1 MTATAAPLISVLLP
15 VYNAEPYIAAAI
27 GSILRQ
33 DYGRL
38 EVIAIDDGSTDR
50 SLQLLE
56 RWRHDDSRV
65 SIISRENR
73 GLVASLNEGL
83 AAARGELVARM
94 DADDFAY
101 PWRLSRQAALFA
113 ERPEL
118 GFCGSVVDMLVR
130 GRIARGRLDP
140 VFRLDLSLLSKFFT
154 IFMHPT
160 VVYNRRVIDEADL
173 HYDAGYRHAED
184 FDLFRRLADR
194 YPAAMIEESL
204 LVYRVHPGSV
214 TSRHIGEMRRTHLRI
229 VGENLERL
237 GLAEDST
244 DLRAIGETV
253 TLDTVAR
260 AAAFIRTLEQGITAL
275 PAAVRPSFEAGALN
289 LFYFLYQLV
298 NDEEQPALT
307 HELLTLAAKWKVIR
321 RREQY
326 ALRPGA
332 WAPWLSQASMWAG
345 KQADRVA
352 YRLKSAPAA
361 AVLARYRMG
370 AA

>member
-1 MTATAAPLISVLLP
+1 MTGPLISVLLP
-15 VYNAEPYIAAAI
+15 VYNAEPYIAAAL

-38 EVIAIDDGSTDR
+38 EVIAVDDGSTDR
-50 SLQLLE
+50 SLEILE
-56 RWRHDDSRV
+56 RCRRDDSRV

-83 AAARGELVARM
+83 QIARGELVARM

-113 ERPEL
+113 ARPDL
-118 GFCGSVVDMLVR
+118 GFCGSAVDMLLR

-140 VFRLDLSLLSKFFT
+140 VFRLALPVLSKFFT

-160 VVYNRRVIDEADL
+160 VVYNRRVIDATDL
-173 HYDAGYRHAED
+173 HYDGAYRHAED

-194 YPAAMIEESL
+194 YPAAMMEESL

-214 TSRHIGEMRRTHLRI
+214 TSRHTGDMRRTHLRI
-229 VGENLERL
+229 VAENLERE
-237 GLAEDST
+237 GLAEKSE
-244 DLRAIGETV
+244 DLRAIGDQV
-253 TLDTVAR
+253 SFDTVAR
-260 AAAFIRTLEQGITAL
+260 ASAFMRALEERIAAL
-275 PAAVRPSFEAGALN
+275 PDTTRPSFEAGALN

-298 NDEEQPALT
+298 NDEEQPALA
-307 HELLTLAAKWKVIR
+307 HELLTLTAKWNAIR
-321 RREQY
+321 RREKY
-326 ALRPGA
+326 ALSPGA
-332 WAPWLSQASMWAG
+332 WAPWLSHASMWAG
-345 KQADRVA
+345 KQADWMA

-361 AVLARYRMG
+361 SVLAPYRMG